1 MPGLS
6 VFIVALLIPLI
17 VVAGNGFVRWLF
29 GSPQSAAAD
38 LILAMMVFDATVS
51 IQSHDFSPFV
61 TAEFLKSNLAAI
73 YMSLLFVSFFVWMA
87 TAFKLEPNLLS
98 GFDFEEKHYSE
109 SPRKL
114 IFYSYLISVFALLM
128 NVLPFAYGKH

>member
-1 MPGLS
+1 MLIVKRDAGARLSGLS

-61 TAEFLKSNLAAI
+61 TTEFLKSNLAAI
-73 YMSLLFVSFFVWMA
+73 YMGLLFVSFFVWMA
-87 TAFKLEPNLLS
+87 TAFKLSRTCCQRSIL
-98 GFDFEEKHYSE
+98 EKS
-109 SPRKL
+109 
-114 IFYSYLISVFALLM
+114 II
-128 NVLPFAYGKH
+128 